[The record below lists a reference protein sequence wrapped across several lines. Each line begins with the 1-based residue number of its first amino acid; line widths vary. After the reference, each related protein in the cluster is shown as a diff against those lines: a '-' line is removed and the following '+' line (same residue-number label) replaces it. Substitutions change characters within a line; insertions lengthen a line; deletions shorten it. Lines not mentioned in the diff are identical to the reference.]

1 MLISGDPDDA
11 DKIKSLIINALILSS
26 DVYKEFKVFQTKSVK
41 ELLWGYEHYMVKIA
55 HDMGLYPHRKI
66 GIYYGKNGTVP
77 GNITVLTGTF
87 LYCINNVFFNFTQF

>member
-1 MLISGDPDDA
+1 M
-11 DKIKSLIINALILSS
+11 IINALILSS

-55 HDMGLYPHRKI
+55 HDMGLYPLKKV

-77 GNITVLTGTF
+77 GNVTVKTGMVSET
-87 LYCINNVFFNFTQF
+87 T

>member
-1 MLISGDPDDA
+1 M
-11 DKIKSLIINALILSS
+11 IINALILSS

-87 LYCINNVFFNFTQF
+87 MYCINNVLFKFTQF

>member
-1 MLISGDPDDA
+1 M
-11 DKIKSLIINALILSS
+11 IINALILSS

-55 HDMGLYPHRKI
+55 HDMGLYPLKKV

-77 GNITVLTGTF
+77 GNVTVKTGKYVLVAEWIPEIRFSGTRNQPKNGF
-87 LYCINNVFFNFTQF
+87 KAS

>member
-1 MLISGDPDDA
+1 M
-11 DKIKSLIINALILSS
+11 IINALILSS

-77 GNITVLTGTF
+77 GNITVLTGIVLIMF
-87 LYCINNVFFNFTQF
+87 YSSLLNFNSILTQF